1 MCRYSSQLEVGME
14 EDKVFKVSNKS
25 SLVIHNGRI
34 YIRDRESKVNVV
46 TVTPGFQ
53 ISFGYN
59 IEIIIQALKLTR
71 LPIMVKLITDMNGVQ
86 QYQIVRMHTGKVDD
100 KVIATVACAGNCIK
114 AVSFNKA
121 LLHDDEYK
129 RYNRLSLIHQVSLQY
144 NLAKTTYSCRKSQV
158 ITVFYTVL
166 GLKGLEEN
174 IEVHEEGARLEV
186 FIHNIRY
193 KFVKTV
199 DRFEML
205 SITKM

>member
-1 MCRYSSQLEVGME
+1 ME
-14 EDKVFKVSNKS
+14 EDKVFKVSNTS
-25 SLVIHNGRI
+25 SLVIHNGKI
-34 YIRDRESKVNVV
+34 YIKDTESKVNVV
-46 TVTPGFQ
+46 TITPGFQ

-71 LPIMVKLITDMNGVQ
+71 LPIMVKLITDMNGIQ
-86 QYQIVRMHTGKVDD
+86 QYQIIRMHTGNVDD

-114 AVSFNKA
+114 AVSCNKA
-121 LLHDDEYK
+121 LLTDDEYK

-144 NLAKTTYSCRKSQV
+144 DLTKTKYSCRKSQV
-158 ITVFYTVL
+158 ITVFYMVN
-166 GLKGLEEN
+166 GLKGYQAN
-174 IEVHEEGARLEV
+174 IEVHEEGTRLEV

-193 KFVKTV
+193 KFIKTI